1 MDPFS
6 DGSNRGAGHG
16 RSRAGFSSRKKVLLA
31 AAGSFLAVGVLV
43 IVLASSGEPDKQQ
56 DQAGSSTPED
66 RASQSD
72 NQGGGAGRGPT
83 AEGQEDKQGE
93 RGGSSL
99 SEEGSGEP
107 ASGSG
112 QGESDSGA
120 SQGNGSAGSDSANE
134 GPIPERAQDPD
145 VAPQPGDKVQSS
157 HDDGEQAY
165 VQAPENG
172 ESNPTPAYENQP
184 GSYDPLGRNA
194 DSGGLTGT
202 EKERVR
208 FAASNYVTY
217 AYGYTGD
224 DIAEYREG
232 LFGTM
237 LEGEFQKSPGR
248 ADIQAVEDD
257 IKDGGIQ
264 SAAVLDE
271 FDIKEP
277 GQDEIK
283 GVAYFTVGDGYDGG
297 GVSGDTTSYAQP
309 LNLQAVENGWTVVA
323 ADELREV

>member
-6 DGSNRGAGHG
+6 DGSNKGAGRG
-16 RSRAGFSSRKKVLLA
+16 RSRAGLWTRKKVLLA
-31 AAGSFLAVGVLV
+31 AGSFLVVGVLV
-43 IVLASSGEPDKQQ
+43 IVLASSGEPDTQQ

-72 NQGGGAGRGPT
+72 NQGRGAGRGPT

-107 ASGSG
+107 ASSSG

-120 SQGNGSAGSDSANE
+120 SQGYGSAGSDSANE

-145 VAPQPGDKVQSS
+145 VAPQPGEKVQSS

-165 VQAPENG
+165 VQAPEDG
-172 ESNPTPAYENQP
+172 ESDSTPAHANQP
-184 GSYDPLGRNA
+184 GSYDPLGRGA
-194 DSGGLTGT
+194 ASDGFTGT
-202 EKERVR
+202 EKERAR

-224 DIAEYREG
+224 DLTEYHEG

-237 LEGEFQKSPGR
+237 IEGEFQNSPGR
-248 ADIQAVEDD
+248 ADIKAVEEDV
-257 IKDGGIQ
+257 KDGGMH

-271 FDIKEP
+271 FGIQES
-277 GQDEIK
+277 GTDEVK
-283 GVAYFTVGDGYDGG
+283 GVAYFTVGEDYEGG